1 MFYRSYLTDEGRLE
15 YYLGKYYVGMKNRYP
30 WTAALH
36 VDLNQQCQDG
46 RKEKAVRDVMFM
58 VRTTMLC
65 SRFPKRA
72 WERMFKFVWVDNT
85 ATLAVVNGN
94 DFTHET
100 VQHVTVKVRF
110 LQECVQRKILLLAPI
125 RTHQNIA
132 DILTKQSAGPQ
143 FRMHRNYILGM
154 TDAIDIQVGAMAARV
169 TVSTTR
175 RHQLKRK
182 RILARQECDDSV
194 KF

>member
-1 MFYRSYLTDEGRLE
+1 MFQIS
-15 YYLGKYYVGMKNRYP
+15 K
-30 WTAALH
+30 
-36 VDLNQQCQDG
+36 
-46 RKEKAVRDVMFM
+46 
-58 VRTTMLC
+58 
-65 SRFPKRA
+65 
-72 WERMFKFVWVDNT
+72 ERMFKQVYT
-85 ATLAVVNGN
+85 ATLAVANGN

-100 VQHVTVKVRF
+100 VKHVTVKVRF
-110 LQECVQRKILLLAPI
+110 LQECVQRKILFLAPI
-125 RTHQNIA
+125 RTHQKIA